1 MKQIIRLSGKARQV
15 FRLWAFYVQ
24 RQGNK
29 SLGELVK
36 GGEVNDHR

>member
-15 FRLWAFYVQ
+15 WKIWALFVQ

-29 SLGELVK
+29 TLGELAK
-36 GGEVNDHR
+36 